1 VEQAV
6 RQWLKSVVVDLN
18 LCPFAAPVLRA
29 SKLRIAVSHAK
40 DWDQLAQDVSYE
52 AMHLVRVSEEE
63 TATSILAV
71 SELLSDFDEYNQF
84 LDVADGV
91 VVELGLEGVLQIAS
105 FHPQYQF
112 SGTRADA
119 LENYTNRSPYP
130 LLHFLRESQ
139 ISQAVDGPIDT
150 STIPTQNK
158 AALAAVGLE
167 EMQLRL
173 KRCLVAEE

>member
-1 VEQAV
+1 VERAV

-29 SKLRIAVSHAK
+29 SKLRIVVSHAK
-40 DWDQLAQDVSYE
+40 DLEHLVQDVSYE
-52 AMHLVRVSEEE
+52 AMYLARSSEDE

-71 SELLSDFDEYNQF
+71 SEMLSDFGEYNQF
-84 LDVADGV
+84 LDVTDSV

-105 FHPQYQF
+105 FHPHYQF
-112 SGTRADA
+112 AGTEPDD
-119 LENYTNRSPYP
+119 LENYSNRSPYP

-139 ISQAVDGPIDT
+139 VTQAVDGPIDT
-150 STIPTQNK
+150 STIPAQNK
-158 AALAAVGLE
+158 AALAALGLE

-173 KRCLVAEE
+173 RRCMDADE